1 MRVRKQVQVLS
12 HQLEE
17 ERREYTV
24 MESGYKAVR
33 QYLDDGTGFRG
44 SKELQMEV
52 ERVGD
57 RGGSET

>member
-1 MRVRKQVQVLS
+1 
-12 HQLEE
+12 
-17 ERREYTV
+17 

-52 ERVGD
+52 ESVGEW
-57 RGGSET
+57 RSSER

>member
-1 MRVRKQVQVLS
+1 MGSSQ

-17 ERREYTV
+17 ERRKYEV

>member
-1 MRVRKQVQVLS
+1 MGSSQ

-17 ERREYTV
+17 ERRKYEV

-44 SKELQMEV
+44 SKELQQEV

-57 RGGSET
+57 RGGSEA